1 MLAAVGLS
9 DLAERLYTDLVT
21 HGPATAGELSRR
33 SGTPPD
39 EIHVALGSLAAQGLI
54 AARHDDS
61 TRPATDPARP
71 DLAPAGP
78 ATPTGPGPTAPA
90 LPGTGTGTGTGID
103 DTAPGPPALRYS
115 AAPPAVAL
123 EALLAGRRHAL
134 RQAELSAAA
143 LAEAYRAATSDDAH
157 RDLVEVVVG
166 PAAIGHR
173 VEQIQ
178 RGAKRELLA
187 LVTGQYDVVPA
198 DATGAE
204 TEAVERG
211 VAYRVVVGR
220 HSLGAPRS
228 AEALFEA
235 LGRDQRV
242 RVVDQVPTKLIIAD
256 GSLALVPLTTPGDA
270 GEPAALLVRAPG
282 LVNLMTILFEQ
293 VWAWAQPLGLEAGLP
308 VVGEAP
314 AGEPVGTDRRILAL
328 LLAGSTD
335 QAVANQLGL
344 GLRTVQRRIK
354 AVMELAHAE
363 TRVQLGWQAHRRGW
377 VED

>member
-39 EIHVALGSLAAQGLI
+39 EIHVALGKLAAQGLI

-61 TRPATDPARP
+61 TRPAADPARP

-78 ATPTGPGPTAPA
+78 ATPAGPGPTAPA
-90 LPGTGTGTGTGID
+90 LPGTGTDTD

>member
-1 MLAAVGLS
+1 MLAVVGLS

-21 HGPATAGELSRR
+21 HGPAGAGELARR

-39 EIHVALGSLAAQGLI
+39 ETTVALGELAAQGLI

-61 TRPATDPARP
+61 TRPAPEGARANRTTTEGASPA
-71 DLAPAGP
+71 APGP
-78 ATPTGPGPTAPA
+78 AAPA
-90 LPGTGTGTGTGID
+90 LPGPGPED
-103 DTAPGPPALRYS
+103 AAPGQPVLRYS

-173 VEQIQ
+173 VEQVQ
-178 RGAKRELLA
+178 RGAKHELLA

-211 VAYRVVVGR
+211 VAYRVVIGR
-220 HSLGAPRS
+220 HSLGAPHT

-235 LGRDQRV
+235 LGRDQRI

-256 GSLALVPLTTPGDA
+256 GTLALVPLTTPGEA

-308 VVGEAP
+308 VVGNAP

>member
-1 MLAAVGLS
+1 MLAVVGLT
-9 DLAERLYTDLVT
+9 DLTERLYTDLVT
-21 HGPATAGELSRR
+21 HGPATAVELSRR
-33 SGTPPD
+33 AGTPPD
-39 EIHVALGSLAAQGLI
+39 ETRAALGTLAAQGLI
-54 AARHDDS
+54 AARREDS
-61 TRPATDPARP
+61 TRPATDTTTETHPVTDA
-71 DLAPAGP
+71 
-78 ATPTGPGPTAPA
+78 
-90 LPGTGTGTGTGID
+90 
-103 DTAPGPPALRYS
+103 DTAEVASPTVPGPPALRYS

-123 EALLAGRRHAL
+123 EALLAGQRHAL

-143 LAEAYRAATSDDAH
+143 LAEAYRAATSDEAH

-173 VEQIQ
+173 VEQVQ
-178 RGAKRELLA
+178 RGAKSELLA

-211 VAYRVVVGR
+211 VAYRVVIGR
-220 HSLGAPRS
+220 HSLGAPQS

-235 LGRDQRV
+235 LGRDQRI

-256 GSLALVPLTTPGDA
+256 GSVALVPLSTPGDA

-282 LVNLMTILFEQ
+282 LVHLMTILFEQ

-354 AVMELAHAE
+354 AIMELAHAE

>member
-21 HGPATAGELSRR
+21 HGPATAVELSRR

-39 EIHVALGSLAAQGLI
+39 EIQVALGELAAQGLI

-61 TRPATDPARP
+61 TRPAADPART
-71 DLAPAGP
+71 DLAPTGA

-90 LPGTGTGTGTGID
+90 LTGAGTGTGTD
-103 DTAPGPPALRYS
+103 DAAAPGPPALRYS

-308 VVGEAP
+308 VVGDAP
-314 AGEPVGTDRRILAL
+314 AGAPVGTDRRILAL